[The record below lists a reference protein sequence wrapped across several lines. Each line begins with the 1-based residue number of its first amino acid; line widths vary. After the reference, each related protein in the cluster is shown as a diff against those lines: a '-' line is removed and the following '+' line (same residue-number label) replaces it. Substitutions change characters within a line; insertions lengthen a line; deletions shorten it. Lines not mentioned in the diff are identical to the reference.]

1 MLSSEARYVWQHA
14 NLSLNLRVDRLDETA
29 AGTLVVVD
37 YKSSKNSEIK
47 WTDERQ
53 TDPQLMLYMQAVE
66 AGQTQQVDG
75 LFIAQIH
82 VEELRYKGISNDD
95 IIYPKSHF
103 SNKSAIAEDSS
114 WDNLR
119 QSWQQSLTAVANEY
133 LQGFAA
139 VDPKQISS
147 SCTWC
152 HLDGLCRVSDEVG
165 T

>member
-1 MLSSEARYVWQHA
+1 
-14 NLSLNLRVDRLDETA
+14 
-29 AGTLVVVD
+29 
-37 YKSSKNSEIK
+37 
-47 WTDERQ
+47 
-53 TDPQLMLYMQAVE
+53 MQSVE